1 MGYNKTVL
9 HVSIIIV
16 DYNSHRDTRECL
28 ISLDQIKTK
37 GFKWNV
43 IVIDNGSKEPLV
55 LPPNLVNNNFELI
68 RSSSN
73 LGFTGGNNMGIYHSI
88 EKYNSD
94 YVVLL
99 NNDTVVDTNF
109 LQALFTCIET
119 NPKYGIVGS
128 KIYFYKGSEFHQNS
142 YKKDQ
147 LGEVLWYAGG
157 SIDWQHLSAFHR
169 GVDEVD
175 RGQFDRQKT
184 SDFATGCSLMIR
196 REVLEK
202 VGTLDK
208 RYFLYLEDVD
218 LSMRARKAGY
228 EIGFCPESK
237 VWHKNAA
244 SSGGS
249 GSTIHDYYQTRNR
262 LLFAAT
268 HGDWQAWLAAVRLSW
283 RDFFS
288 GNEKKRQGVL
298 HALTNQFG
306 KQPVV

>member
-1 MGYNKTVL
+1 MGYNNIVL

-28 ISLDQIKTK
+28 LSLDKIKAK
-37 GFKWNV
+37 GFKWNA
-43 IVIDNGSKEPLV
+43 IIIDNGSKEPLV
-55 LPPNLVNNNFELI
+55 LPPNLINNNFELI

-99 NNDTVVDTNF
+99 NNDTVVDPHF
-109 LQALFTCIET
+109 LQALFECIEE

-128 KIYFYKGSEFHQNS
+128 KIYFYQGNEFHQNS

-147 LGEVLWYAGG
+147 LGQVLWYAGG
-157 SIDWQHLSAFHR
+157 SIDWQHLAAFHR

-175 RGQFDRQKT
+175 RGQFDQQKT
-184 SDFATGCSLMIR
+184 SDFATGCSLIIG
-196 REVLEK
+196 REILEK

-237 VWHKNAA
+237 VWHKNAS

-268 HGDWQAWLAAVRLSW
+268 HGDWQAWLAAIRLAW
-283 RDFFS
+283 QDFLS